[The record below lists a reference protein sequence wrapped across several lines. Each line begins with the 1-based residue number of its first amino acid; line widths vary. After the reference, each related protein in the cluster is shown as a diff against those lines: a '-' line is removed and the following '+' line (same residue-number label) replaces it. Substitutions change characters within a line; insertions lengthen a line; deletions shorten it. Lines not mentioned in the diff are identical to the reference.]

1 LQPLFAVA
9 CGLCPAASGGVPVAL
24 GRCYDLPLVLIS
36 LYQSGHMLSFSRLEQ
51 LPLTS
56 GAAGRLLLAAA
67 LGCAVGIDREYHH
80 RPSGVR
86 TNVLICFG
94 AAMFTFLSPVI
105 AGSSG
110 NNLGQ
115 IASNIV
121 QGIGFLGAGLILH
134 NRDRVSGLTSAATV
148 WAVAS
153 IGMACGA
160 GLYVPAIFA
169 AVLVLVVLELIR
181 VLEYRVNLK
190 LYSMTYEVRGADVER
205 MTAAL
210 LQIMDREC
218 RQLTDVLSQPIGP
231 LQRLS
236 FDVTGNRRMHQRLS
250 AELKTLPAID
260 GVHSFRDPEDE

>member
-1 LQPLFAVA
+1 MILATDA
-9 CGLCPAASGGVPVAL
+9 N
-24 GRCYDLPLVLIS
+24 
-36 LYQSGHMLSFSRLEQ
+36 GHMMAFSRLEQ
-51 LPLTS
+51 FLLTG

-94 AAMFTFLSPVI
+94 AAMFTFLSAII
-105 AGSSG
+105 AGDGSA
-110 NNLGQ
+110 NRGQ

-160 GLYVPAIFA
+160 GLYFPAIFA
-169 AVLVLVVLELIR
+169 TVIVLFVLEMVR
-181 VLEYRVNLK
+181 VLEYRANLK
-190 LYSMTYEVRGADVER
+190 LYSVTYEARGADAEQ
-205 MTAAL
+205 MTQGILAV
-210 LQIMDREC
+210 MDREN
-218 RQLTDVLSQPIGP
+218 RRLDSVDNQPVGEM
-231 LQRLS
+231 QRLS
-236 FDVTGNRRMHQRLS
+236 FDISATNRLHRRLL
-250 AELKTLPAID
+250 AELKAAPGIAE
-260 GVHSFRDPEDE
+260 VRAFRDPEDE

>member
-1 LQPLFAVA
+1 MILTT
-9 CGLCPAASGGVPVAL
+9 
-24 GRCYDLPLVLIS
+24 DT
-36 LYQSGHMLSFSRLEQ
+36 SGHMLAYSRLEQ
-51 LPLTS
+51 MLLTG

-67 LGCAVGIDREYHH
+67 LGCAIGIDREYHH

-94 AAMFTFLSPVI
+94 AAMFTFLSAII
-105 AGSSG
+105 AGDNSP
-110 NNLGQ
+110 NRGQ

-160 GLYVPAIFA
+160 GLYFPAIFA
-169 AVLVLVVLELIR
+169 TVVVLVVLEMIR
-181 VLEYRVNLK
+181 ILEYGANLK
-190 LYSMTYEVRGADVER
+190 MYAVTYEVRGHELEP
-205 MTAAL
+205 MTISIL
-210 LQIMDREC
+210 KVMDREN
-218 RQLTDVLSQPIGP
+218 RRVDGLENEPIGG

-236 FDVTGNRRMHQRLS
+236 FDVSGNQRMHRRLLS
-250 AELKTLPAID
+250 ELKAAPAID
-260 GVHSFRDPEDE
+260 EVHAFRDPEDE